1 MILKTLLLKVGLQ
14 LGIPVG
20 VITVV
25 SEWAS
30 LAFFEVLAEGSL
42 VLVRHRNSNLCAGS
56 FRSFH
61 SGLT

>member
-14 LGIPVG
+14 LGIPMG

-25 SEWAS
+25 SEGAI
-30 LAFFEVLAEGSL
+30 LAFLEVLAEGSL
-42 VLVRHRNSNLCAGS
+42 VLVRHRHSTFCANS

-61 SGLT
+61 SRLT